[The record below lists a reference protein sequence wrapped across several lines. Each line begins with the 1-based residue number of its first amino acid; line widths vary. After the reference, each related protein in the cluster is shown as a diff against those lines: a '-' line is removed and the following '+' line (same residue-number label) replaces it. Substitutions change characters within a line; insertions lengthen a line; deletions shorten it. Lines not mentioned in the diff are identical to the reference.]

1 MAAYM
6 NLGHLRSSR
15 AVAWFVA
22 SVLASSASPALAGRV
37 ELSIGRSETLLPYQW
52 TTVGFAEWIGE
63 TRPWWR
69 IQWAPAFGVG
79 YVGAREDF
87 RNVRLDNAVWV
98 GAAGARAYL
107 WEQLF
112 FGFQFATTA
121 GKTDALSTPYEF
133 VSSLGWQGDHWQLM
147 ARHISNGDFHEP
159 NHGETMVLV
168 GVAF

>member
-1 MAAYM
+1 MAAYL
-6 NLGHLRSSR
+6 NPGDSR
-15 AVAWFVA
+15 APRTVAWLVA
-22 SVLASSASPALAGRV
+22 CALASTTSPALAGRV

-52 TTVGFAEWIGE
+52 TTVGFAEWIGDM
-63 TRPWWR
+63 RPWWK
-69 IQWAPAFGVG
+69 IQWAPAFALG
-79 YVGAREDF
+79 YFAARPDV
-87 RNVRLDNAVWV
+87 RDVRLDNDVWV

-107 WEQLF
+107 WRRLF
-112 FGFQFATTA
+112 FGFEFATTA

-133 VSSLGWQGDHWQLM
+133 VSSLGWQGDHWQLI

>member
-1 MAAYM
+1 MAVPM
-6 NLGHLRSSR
+6 TSGESR
-15 AVAWFVA
+15 MPRIAAWFVA
-22 SVLASSASPALAGRV
+22 CVIASAASPALGRV
-37 ELSIGRSETLLPYQW
+37 ELSAGRSETLLPYQW
-52 TTVGFAEWIGE
+52 TTVAFAEWIGDA
-63 TRPWWR
+63 RPWWKIR
-69 IQWAPAFGVG
+69 WAPAIAVG

-87 RNVRLDNAVWV
+87 RNVRLDNDVWV
-98 GAAGARAYL
+98 GGVGARAYL
-107 WEQLF
+107 WRQLF

-159 NHGETMVLV
+159 NHGETMLIA